1 MSLQERVYEVAR
13 LRRLLSEAESAM
25 QEEKRAF
32 DSKNAEL
39 STTLKELSTGL
50 ETCEAALRRD
60 ALACV
65 QQTGDRCPAHGV
77 GVRMLTVYDYDPFRA
92 FDFARRCKDA
102 DQLLKLS
109 NRAFG
114 QLIRARAEEGK
125 PLEFVK
131 IAVEPQIVL
140 SRQLPEGRR

>member
-13 LRRLLSEAESAM
+13 LRRLLTDAESAM

-32 DSKNAEL
+32 DGKTAEL
-39 STTLKELSTGL
+39 TASLKELSEGL
-50 ETCEAALRRD
+50 EQCECALRRD
-60 ALACV
+60 ALAYV
-65 QQTGDRCPAHGV
+65 RQTGDRCPANGV

-114 QLIRARAEEGK
+114 QLIRARADEGR
-125 PLEFVK
+125 PLEFVT
-131 IAVEPQIVL
+131 IAVEPQVVL
-140 SRQLPEGRR
+140 SRHLPEGRR